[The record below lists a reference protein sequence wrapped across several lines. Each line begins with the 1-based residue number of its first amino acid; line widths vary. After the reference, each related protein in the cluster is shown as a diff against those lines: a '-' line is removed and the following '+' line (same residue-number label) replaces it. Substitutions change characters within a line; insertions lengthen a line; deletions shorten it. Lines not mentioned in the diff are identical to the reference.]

1 MTVSATSASSSNP
14 NPNLSPLTSR
24 YDAATGPGPGPPR
37 AAATFLFFPFPSAA
51 APGDGDLTPP
61 PAPPG
66 RRFESTLGAV
76 SFRSFRSFAPPP
88 GLAPWLPCL
97 RGGGVVRC
105 DRAPFLRNFL
115 AELDRAVGESPVGT
129 RSRGGAAEDGSAR
142 SFSSKSALKETFG
155 APRTGTSSRSCADDG
170 GGGLCGGGAFEEA
183 EAEAGGASDAGST
196 LR

>member
-1 MTVSATSASSSNP
+1 M
-14 NPNLSPLTSR
+14 
-24 YDAATGPGPGPPR
+24 
-37 AAATFLFFPFPSAA
+37 
-51 APGDGDLTPP
+51 
-61 PAPPG
+61 
-66 RRFESTLGAV
+66 
-76 SFRSFRSFAPPP
+76 
-88 GLAPWLPCL
+88 
-97 RGGGVVRC
+97 RC

-129 RSRGGAAEDGSAR
+129 RSRGGAAEGSAR

>member
-1 MTVSATSASSSNP
+1 
-14 NPNLSPLTSR
+14 
-24 YDAATGPGPGPPR
+24 
-37 AAATFLFFPFPSAA
+37 
-51 APGDGDLTPP
+51 
-61 PAPPG
+61 
-66 RRFESTLGAV
+66 
-76 SFRSFRSFAPPP
+76 
-88 GLAPWLPCL
+88 
-97 RGGGVVRC
+97 VRC

-129 RSRGGAAEDGSAR
+129 RSCGGAADGSAR

-183 EAEAGGASDAGST
+183 EAEAEAGGASDAGST